1 MTNQTTYLV
10 LGATGRH
17 GGTGRFVAHEL
28 KARGY
33 AVRALVRQD
42 DERSRSLAAS
52 GIETIVGDL
61 HDRAS
66 LIPALSGVATA
77 YFTYP
82 IAAGAVDGAANF
94 AAAARE
100 SGLKRVVVMSMAVS
114 RPESPSALGRAH
126 WLAEEVLQWAGLET
140 INLRIAALFAENID
154 LLHGH
159 DLVEGGVLKN
169 TFGDLPLSWITG
181 DDAGRLA
188 VAAMLHPER
197 LKGETTIYPSG
208 GAQVSHG
215 EIAQA
220 LSEKLGRAIRHET
233 VSRREWADSLNMRS
247 LVDGRLNPDM
257 ADHISA
263 VGVALRRTIP
273 MNSLFEDIA
282 GERPTSILDAIRS
295 GALGGAPGS
304 PLGA

>member
-1 MTNQTTYLV
+1 MSIQNKYLV

-17 GGTGRFVAHEL
+17 GGTGRFVAEDL
-28 KARGY
+28 KARGH

-42 DERSRSLAAS
+42 DERSRSLAAL

-66 LIPALSGVATA
+66 LRPALNGITAA

-100 SGLKRVVVMSMAVS
+100 SGLKRVVVMSMAVA

-154 LLHGH
+154 LLHGG

-169 TFGDLPLSWITG
+169 SFGDLPLSWITG

-188 VAAMLHPER
+188 VAALLHPER
-197 LKGETTIYPSG
+197 LEGETTIYPSG

-220 LSEKLGRAIRHET
+220 LSRKLGRSVRHET
-233 VSRREWADSLNMRS
+233 VSGREWADSLKQRS

-273 MNSLFEDIA
+273 TNSLFEDIT
-282 GERPTSILDAIRS
+282 GERATSILEAIQS
-295 GALGGAPGS
+295 GSIGGGLGS
-304 PLGA
+304 PPGD

>member
-1 MTNQTTYLV
+1 MSSQETYLV

-17 GGTGRFVAHEL
+17 GGTGRFVANEL
-28 KARGY
+28 KSRGY

-52 GIETIVGDL
+52 GIETVVGDL

-66 LIPALSGVATA
+66 LVPALSGVAAA

-82 IAAGAVDGAANF
+82 IAAGAVDGAVNF

-100 SGLKRVVVMSMAVS
+100 SGLKRVVVMSMAVA

-140 INLRIAALFAENID
+140 INLRIAALFAENIE

-159 DLVEGGVLKN
+159 DLVESGVLKN
-169 TFGDLPLSWITG
+169 SFGDLPLSWITG

-188 VAAMLHPER
+188 VAALLHPER

-220 LSEKLGRAIRHET
+220 LSEKLGRPIRHET
-233 VSRREWADSLNMRS
+233 VSRREWSDRLKALS

-263 VGVALRRTIP
+263 VGVALRQTIP
-273 MNSLFEDIA
+273 MNRLFEDLT
-282 GERPTSILDAIRS
+282 GQRPTSILDAVRS
-295 GALGGAPGS
+295 GALGDG
-304 PLGA
+304 LGA